1 MMLRNS
7 MLIFVVSVEDQNNS
21 LEDEKDTISVT
32 TCSVRFLSLGYVE
45 ENVSYG
51 LFSSDFKIVIFFYP
65 NIVSVSVYVCI
76 PEVLSFECKI
86 K

>member
-51 LFSSDFKIVIFFYP
+51 LFSSDFKIVLIFFYP
-65 NIVSVSVYVCI
+65 NIVSVYVCI